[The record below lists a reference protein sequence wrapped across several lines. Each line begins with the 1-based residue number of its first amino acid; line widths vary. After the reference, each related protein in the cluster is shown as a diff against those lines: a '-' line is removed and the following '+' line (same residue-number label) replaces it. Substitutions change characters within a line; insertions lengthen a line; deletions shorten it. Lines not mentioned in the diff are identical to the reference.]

1 MSGVEHTLMYCICS
15 SSVMHSRSH
24 FGSPSRERGRE
35 RRRKRE
41 SVSERERGEEEGE
54 RGEGEEAD
62 QFHLVG
68 WLLPACSNFPLRQL
82 LSRTSFSTSAVE
94 KAFRCRWLLSK
105 NQPVMTPFSFGSLV
119 QKFEPSFSPSQLH
132 DWKRETFGLMTEEKK
147 L

>member
-15 SSVMHSRSH
+15 SSVMHFRSH
-24 FGSPSRERGRE
+24 FGILSRERGRE

-54 RGEGEEAD
+54 RGEGEKAD

-68 WLLPACSNFPLRQL
+68 WLLPACSNFLLRRL

-94 KAFRCRWLLSK
+94 KAFRCRWFFTKS
-105 NQPVMTPFSFGSLV
+105 QPVMTPVSFGSPVESFIYHFRHRSCMTGKGKPLV
-119 QKFEPSFSPSQLH
+119 
-132 DWKRETFGLMTEEKK
+132 
-147 L
+147 